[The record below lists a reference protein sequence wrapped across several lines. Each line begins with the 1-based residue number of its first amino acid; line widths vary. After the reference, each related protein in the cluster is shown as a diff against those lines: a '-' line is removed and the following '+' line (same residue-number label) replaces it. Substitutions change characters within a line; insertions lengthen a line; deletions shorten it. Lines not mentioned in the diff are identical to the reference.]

1 MRAELEQVTK
11 QLEALKAFSEG
22 ADTEV
27 RLLNSK
33 IVEKEQSLATEAQ
46 RLDECRKELMDAQA
60 QLHTLKTKDAASTSH
75 AVHLEEARKA
85 AAKEAE
91 ESGATLRLA
100 QIELEQ
106 EKTGRKEADK
116 TTDFLVRENAKLK
129 TVLAEL
135 TAREMSAAETPA
147 SSSDRRDLK
156 STSSK
161 DETSPARTMTM
172 TM

>member
-1 MRAELEQVTK
+1 
-11 QLEALKAFSEG
+11 
-22 ADTEV
+22 
-27 RLLNSK
+27 
-33 IVEKEQSLATEAQ
+33 
-46 RLDECRKELMDAQA
+46 MDAQA
-60 QLHTLKTKDAASTSH
+60 QLHMPPTKDAGCRRATRCTPRGG
-75 AVHLEEARKA
+75 EGWA

-135 TAREMSAAETPA
+135 TGEHERLSTENARLKTEQERNKMTTVMSA
-147 SSSDRRDLK
+147 S
-156 STSSK
+156 
-161 DETSPARTMTM
+161 
-172 TM
+172 